1 MQDIKYR
8 DFNARIIGETSYPMI
23 GVRLPE
29 LRNYC
34 KELLKQEKAPVF
46 KDKYYEEVLLH
57 GMYIG
62 ALKCSFEEK
71 VKMID
76 SFLPLIDNWGICD
89 SFVSSLKDIKKH
101 KDIYYKQVRKYLN
114 SNKEYYQRFGL
125 VVLLDYY
132 MDEKYLSDLFEII
145 RKEKYNGYYSKM
157 AGAWLLSY
165 LFINYFDQTF
175 DFISN
180 NKIDEFVLK
189 KGIQKT
195 LDSHRVAKNEKERIK
210 SF

>member
-1 MQDIKYR
+1 M
-8 DFNARIIGETSYPMI
+8 
-23 GVRLPE
+23 
-29 LRNYC
+29 
-34 KELLKQEKAPVF
+34 
-46 KDKYYEEVLLH
+46 
-57 GMYIG
+57 
-62 ALKCSFEEK
+62 
-71 VKMID
+71 
-76 SFLPLIDNWGICD
+76 PLIDNWGICD

-145 RKEKYNGYYSKM
+145 RKEKFNGYYSKM

-165 LFINYFDQTF
+165 LFINYFDQTL